1 MTRRELEEMES
12 RIRNRHPDTLDWR
25 YYMLGLIE
33 EIELLQDRV
42 SARSPMEA
50 VKARR
55 LALSGGPEETNL
67 TVVILAD
74 QLKTLRER
82 VSVLEM
88 AAAKRENSP

>member
-42 SARSPMEA
+42 S
-50 VKARR
+50 
-55 LALSGGPEETNL
+55 
-67 TVVILAD
+67 
-74 QLKTLRER
+74 
-82 VSVLEM
+82 VLEM